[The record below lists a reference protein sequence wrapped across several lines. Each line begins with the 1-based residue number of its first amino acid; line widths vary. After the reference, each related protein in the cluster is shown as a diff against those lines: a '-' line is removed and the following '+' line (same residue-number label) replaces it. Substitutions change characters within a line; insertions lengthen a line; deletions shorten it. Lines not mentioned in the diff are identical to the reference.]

1 MKESTIV
8 SGVNT
13 VCPFHSGLEVKIEAN
28 KNEVDLRITAV
39 CLKMDERKEQVNI
52 KFDALN
58 KEIVMAKEDMD
69 RRLGEMNQFRSQLSN
84 QAATF
89 ATRHELKT
97 EAEKLDLKLN
107 PLLSLV
113 NFRAGSK
120 HWSDHIITVLIAMAV
135 MLVTHYLFKF

>member
-1 MKESTIV
+1 MKESTIG
-8 SGVNT
+8 SESHM
-13 VCPFHSGLEVKIEAN
+13 VCPFHSGLEAKIEAN

-58 KEIVMAKEDMD
+58 KEIVLAKEDMD

-89 ATRHELKT
+89 ATGHELKT
-97 EAEKLDLKLN
+97 EAEKLDLKLS
-107 PLLSLV
+107 PLLNSV
-113 NFRAGSK
+113 NYRAGST
-120 HWSDHIITVLIAMAV
+120 HWSNHIITVLIALAV
-135 MLVTHYLFKF
+135 MYFVHFVFKF